1 LSSPVPPDH
10 VRTFGARVSDPS
22 RPAIP
27 ICTTP
32 SRCVVQT
39 NMECSG
45 STELLNDRRKAD
57 PPRRCP
63 FESGIKLPHSTIT
76 SRLRVIIKN
85 TRFAQGTK
93 STNLHRPRARP
104 RSRLENVTYPESFA
118 SFESSWSK
126 LFIPRC
132 AGGHRGLGD
141 FFSGKM
147 IWWQNDFQ
155 FAAFHSFVAI
165 ESPDKRTSTACAT
178 RRFMHLRPFP
188 SNATDVA
195 EALPVPQPSRLPAP
209 VSQPSWRPRR

>member
-1 LSSPVPPDH
+1 
-10 VRTFGARVSDPS
+10 
-22 RPAIP
+22 
-27 ICTTP
+27 
-32 SRCVVQT
+32 
-39 NMECSG
+39 M
-45 STELLNDRRKAD
+45 
-57 PPRRCP
+57 
-63 FESGIKLPHSTIT
+63 
-76 SRLRVIIKN
+76 IIKN
-85 TRFAQGTK
+85 TRCAQGTK

-188 SNATDVA
+188 GNATGIA
-195 EALPVPQPSRLPAP
+195 AALPFP
-209 VSQPSWRPRR
+209 VSQPSWLPCPRTVAVSAACSRIAAVSAACSRIAAILAATSLSSHPRKAIYSSDNKAARIA